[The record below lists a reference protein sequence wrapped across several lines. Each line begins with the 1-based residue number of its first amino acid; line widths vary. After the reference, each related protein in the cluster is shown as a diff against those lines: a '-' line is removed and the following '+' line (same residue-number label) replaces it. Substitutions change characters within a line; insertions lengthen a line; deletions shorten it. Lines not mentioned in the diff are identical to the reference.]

1 MYIRKKKYP
10 SGNLGIIV
18 VEKVDGKMKELATI
32 GFAKTDDEIE
42 NRGTRLHLLR
52 GIESLQGIGAS
63 AQTLRDQDE
72 RRQSAGA
79 RTDNRNNTDKPS
91 AKQGDN
97 QQNNAHETSS
107 AHRTSLHR
115 RILGDTLTKSKK
127 NWSVLL
133 KKYSQKECSCARNAL
148 WQG

>member
-18 VEKVDGKMKELATI
+18 VEKVNGKMKELATI

-42 NRGTRLHLLR
+42 NRGSRMHLLR

-107 AHRTSLHR
+107 AHR
-115 RILGDTLTKSKK
+115 
-127 NWSVLL
+127 
-133 KKYSQKECSCARNAL
+133 
-148 WQG
+148 

>member
-1 MYIRKKKYP
+1 
-10 SGNLGIIV
+10 
-18 VEKVDGKMKELATI
+18 MKELATI

-42 NRGTRLHLLR
+42 NRGSRLHLLR

-115 RILGDTLTKSKK
+115 RILGDTLTKSGRFFK
-127 NWSVLL
+127 
-133 KKYSQKECSCARNAL
+133 
-148 WQG
+148 

>member
-18 VEKVDGKMKELATI
+18 VEKVNGKMKELATI
-32 GFAKTDDEIE
+32 GIAKTDDEIE
-42 NRGTRLHLLR
+42 NRGSRLHLLR
-52 GIESLQGIGAS
+52 GIESLQGTGAS

-79 RTDNRNNTDKPS
+79 RIDNRNNTDKPP

-107 AHRTSLHR
+107 AHRTSLYR
-115 RILGDTLTKSKK
+115 RILGDTLTKSG
-127 NWSVLL
+127 NSSATTSRRL
-133 KKYSQKECSCARNAL
+133 KHR
-148 WQG
+148 

>member
-18 VEKVDGKMKELATI
+18 VEKVNGKMKELATI
-32 GFAKTDDEIE
+32 GIAKTDDEIE
-42 NRGTRLHLLR
+42 NRGSRLHLLR
-52 GIESLQGIGAS
+52 GIESLQGTEAS

-72 RRQSAGA
+72 RRQSVGA
-79 RTDNRNNTDKPS
+79 RTDNRNNTDKPP

-107 AHRTSLHR
+107 AHRTYLHQ

>member
-1 MYIRKKKYP
+1 
-10 SGNLGIIV
+10 
-18 VEKVDGKMKELATI
+18 MKELATI

-42 NRGTRLHLLR
+42 NRGSRLHLLR
-52 GIESLQGIGAS
+52 GIESLQGTGAS

-107 AHRTSLHR
+107 AHRTYLHQ
-115 RILGDTLTKSKK
+115 RILGDTLTKSGKSGNHPK
-127 NWSVLL
+127 QSGFGTEQLPHRHRRWHIGLQRDSLQSNMI
-133 KKYSQKECSCARNAL
+133 
-148 WQG
+148 

>member
-1 MYIRKKKYP
+1 
-10 SGNLGIIV
+10 
-18 VEKVDGKMKELATI
+18 MKELATI

-42 NRGTRLHLLR
+42 NRGSRLHLLR
-52 GIESLQGIGAS
+52 GIESLQGTEAS

-72 RRQSAGA
+72 RRQSVGA
-79 RTDNRNNTDKPS
+79 RTDNRNNTDKPP

-107 AHRTSLHR
+107 VHRTSLHR

-133 KKYSQKECSCARNAL
+133 KKYSQKECSCAWNAL

>member
-18 VEKVDGKMKELATI
+18 VEKVNGKMKELATI

-42 NRGTRLHLLR
+42 NRGSRMHLLR

-107 AHRTSLHR
+107 AHRTYLHQ

>member
-1 MYIRKKKYP
+1 
-10 SGNLGIIV
+10 
-18 VEKVDGKMKELATI
+18 MKELATI
-32 GFAKTDDEIE
+32 SIAKTDDEIE
-42 NRGTRLHLLR
+42 NRGSRLHLLR

-79 RTDNRNNTDKPS
+79 RTDNRNNTDKPP

-97 QQNNAHETSS
+97 QQNNAHETSL

-115 RILGDTLTKSKK
+115 RILGDTLTKSGD
-127 NWSVLL
+127 LL
-133 KKYSQKECSCARNAL
+133 YYAS
-148 WQG
+148 